1 MRGQVGNV
9 YAEALFTLCRETDSL
24 DAVHTELNACA
35 AVLAANP
42 ELLQL
47 LSVPTIST
55 KEKLTMTERLFAG
68 NEIVVSLLCL
78 LVERN
83 RIRYLQDVTEA
94 FNADY
99 QDAKNYAEMTVTTAV
114 PLTETLRE
122 RLRAKLEE
130 KSGKQVKLIEQVD
143 ASLLGGVMVRYGN
156 TVQDNTV
163 KTKLASL
170 RQQLKQ

>member
-1 MRGQVGNV
+1 MSGQIGNV
-9 YAEALFTLCRETDSL
+9 YAEALFALCRETGSL

-35 AVLAANP
+35 AVLAAHP

-55 KEKLTMTERLFAG
+55 KEKLEMTERIFAG
-68 NEIVVSLLCL
+68 NEMVVSLLCL

-83 RIRYLQDVTEA
+83 RIRYLPEIAEA

-99 QDAKNYAEMTVTTAV
+99 QNANNFAEMTVTTAV
-114 PLTETLRE
+114 PLTEPLRD

-130 KSGKQVKLIEQVD
+130 KSGKQVKLVEQVD

-156 TVQDNTV
+156 IVQDNTV